1 MSNPWSLA
9 GMIEEKRLKST
20 FVVASLCSTL
30 INTFTA
36 SMNLWDRVGER
47 RKQKKKDSKQDDEI
61 RKLKEQVEQTD
72 KRTQKPEVDGHRRA
86 YDNKGAVDDDDDGDA
101 LSRSLER
108 SEALVRREYN
118 EGAGRLGKRFAMGDL
133 ITENQLQAQ
142 IITMQRTVI
151 DVLQEALLNRQ
162 SLSHGDIQRL
172 IAASLAARNGSLD
185 ALRQQCQRLSFEAY
199 PQSRSLNSTNQYAA
213 NIGAGELFCKYSLTL
228 QNIPGMPLSAS
239 FAPGGDGHCPSCRVQ
254 LDPEASD
261 TYWHIEKRAP
271 SSTKSEN
278 GDTTKEYHFDLGQR
292 FIVKSHTERGE
303 YACVLCRKY
312 GQVDVVCRSVPTLVN
327 HVSKEHTVRE
337 LDAELDL
344 KRGMDFQRT
353 LPLPEG
359 QGKRPRTTY

>member
-30 INTFTA
+30 VNTFTA

-86 YDNKGAVDDDDDGDA
+86 YNNKGAVDDDDGDA
-101 LSRSLER
+101 LSRSLGR

-133 ITENQLQAQ
+133 
-142 IITMQRTVI
+142 QRTVI

-172 IAASLAARNGSLD
+172 IGASLAARNGSLD

-199 PQSRSLNSTNQYAA
+199 PQPRSLNSTNHYAA

-344 KRGMDFQRT
+344 KRGMDFQKT
-353 LPLPEG
+353 LPPPQG
-359 QGKRPRTTY
+359 QSKRTRLTH